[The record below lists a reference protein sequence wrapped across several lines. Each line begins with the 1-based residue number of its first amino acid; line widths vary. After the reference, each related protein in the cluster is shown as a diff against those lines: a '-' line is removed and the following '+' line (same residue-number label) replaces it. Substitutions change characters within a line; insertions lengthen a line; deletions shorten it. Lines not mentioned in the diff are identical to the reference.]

1 MSSIVSQF
9 ESNQCR
15 VKAFISVIK
24 KVNYMTTNIEYF
36 LYKLGK
42 NFPFLKETRII
53 YYCFIVE
60 ILFMIII
67 FIFPNKKHLKYYL
80 NWYYLKTTIKYYK
93 ITNST
98 SLPCLMQEI
107 PKSLQRN
114 SINNKPEIKPFKFQK
129 LLS

>member
-1 MSSIVSQF
+1 MPSIVSQF

-42 NFPFLKETRII
+42 NFPFLKVV
-53 YYCFIVE
+53 VE

-80 NWYYLKTTIKYYK
+80 NCYYLKTTIKYYK

-98 SLPCLMQEI
+98 SLPRLKI
-107 PKSLQRN
+107 YSFHYYK
-114 SINNKPEIKPFKFQK
+114 INQK
-129 LLS
+129 VEQLLSLFYFIFI